1 MVLGV
6 EFLTSIIKLLM
17 VRPLHVYASAN
28 AVQGM
33 LVISSFA
40 LLLFLNMTGFP
51 EKAPRIEFNGSTVI
65 IGETKAEEL
74 LAQGYYF
81 KDEKPENIIV
91 NERNNHFYYGEK
103 TFLMKDQKVYGIVYL
118 TPAWRD
124 VAPLKDCIVTRVI
137 IDNREKTVGSM
148 KVNGKDIKDISW
160 EDIKNKEL
168 IEVFGLQPASYKE
181 FKEYERG
188 NTNFNLQL
196 QSELYSLWKRYT
208 ITGNFNSHGSCYR
221 YEVGAQYSLWE

>member
-1 MVLGV
+1 MESFILAVCFGGFTLGLFLFTAFLYFLLVKAVQNKEEVPSWMYKIGHALKARVKNSYENTTNRQALQEVNITLLLFIVLNGIVFFIQYSKGVGIPASIYFCLKTEFIMVLGV

-74 LAQGYYF
+74 LA
-81 KDEKPENIIV
+81 
-91 NERNNHFYYGEK
+91 
-103 TFLMKDQKVYGIVYL
+103 
-118 TPAWRD
+118 
-124 VAPLKDCIVTRVI
+124 
-137 IDNREKTVGSM
+137 
-148 KVNGKDIKDISW
+148 
-160 EDIKNKEL
+160 
-168 IEVFGLQPASYKE
+168 
-181 FKEYERG
+181 
-188 NTNFNLQL
+188 
-196 QSELYSLWKRYT
+196 
-208 ITGNFNSHGSCYR
+208 
-221 YEVGAQYSLWE
+221 

>member
-1 MVLGV
+1 
-6 EFLTSIIKLLM
+6 
-17 VRPLHVYASAN
+17 
-28 AVQGM
+28 
-33 LVISSFA
+33 
-40 LLLFLNMTGFP
+40 
-51 EKAPRIEFNGSTVI
+51 
-65 IGETKAEEL
+65 
-74 LAQGYYF
+74 
-81 KDEKPENIIV
+81 
-91 NERNNHFYYGEK
+91 
-103 TFLMKDQKVYGIVYL
+103 MKDQKVYGIVYL

-137 IDNREKTVGSM
+137 IDNREKTIGSV
-148 KVNGKDIKDISW
+148 KINGKNIKDISW

>member
-1 MVLGV
+1 
-6 EFLTSIIKLLM
+6 
-17 VRPLHVYASAN
+17 
-28 AVQGM
+28 
-33 LVISSFA
+33 
-40 LLLFLNMTGFP
+40 
-51 EKAPRIEFNGSTVI
+51 
-65 IGETKAEEL
+65 
-74 LAQGYYF
+74 
-81 KDEKPENIIV
+81 
-91 NERNNHFYYGEK
+91 
-103 TFLMKDQKVYGIVYL
+103 MKDQKVYGIVYL

-137 IDNREKTVGSM
+137 IDNREKTIGSV
-148 KVNGKDIKDISW
+148 KINGKNIKDISW

-168 IEVFGLQPASYKE
+168 IEVFGLKPASYKE